1 MKTAAIK
8 SLVEQHTLQQLELAE
23 MALLEEQNPEISIE
37 GDDAG
42 ERLTHVLGAIYI
54 KKQMDEKGLAFNMAL
69 RDFSQRV
76 RKSIG

>member
-23 MALLEEQNPEISIE
+23 MALLEEQNPGITIE
-37 GDDAG
+37 GDDEG
-42 ERLTHVLGAIYI
+42 ERLTHILAAIYI